1 MKTLFLTCIYNNLF
15 GTEFG
20 GRPSRTEHY
29 KFSLLSLLRMTNADF
44 LCYTS
49 SNDLS
54 SLEDFFYNQNGIS
67 KNKLRFIQFDL
78 NNTKHHH
85 IISKYKDIDSIKNGD
100 RCFEIQ
106 YNKFFWFFNEKLDYD
121 YYYWIDAG
129 LSHCGIIPDKY
140 LVSNNTYQ
148 RYFNSYFF
156 DNNFLDKLIDKS
168 KDKVL
173 LLGKSNTG
181 SNFWSNTI
189 PSQYYKEYDSSY
201 HIIGGLFGGNK
212 IVMKKVVEEFEKVF
226 LEVILTEQELY
237 SEEQIM
243 SLIFA
248 NKKELFKLFS
258 FDVWLHENNLTPHYP
273 PNYLTINKSFYKSLE
288 DIKGE

>member
-1 MKTLFLTCIYNNLF
+1 MKTLFLTCIYNNLY

-129 LSHCGIIPDKY
+129 LCHCGIIPDKY

-148 RYFNSYFF
+148 KYFNSYFF

-212 IVMKKVVEEFEKVF
+212 VVMKRFVEEFEKVF
-226 LEVILTEQELY
+226 LEVILREQELY

-258 FDVWLHENNLTPHYP
+258 FDVWLHENNLTSHYP

>member
-1 MKTLFLTCIYNNLF
+1 MRTLFLTCIYNNLY

-20 GRPSRTEHY
+20 GRPSRNEHY

-44 LCYTS
+44 VCYIS
-49 SNDLS
+49 HNDLS
-54 SLEDFFYNQNGIS
+54 SLEHFFYIQNGIS
-67 KNKLRFIQFDL
+67 KDKLRFMPFNL
-78 NNTKHHH
+78 NDTKHHY
-85 IISKYKDIDSIKNGD
+85 IFSKYKDIDSIKNGD

-140 LVSNNTYQ
+140 LVNNNTYQ
-148 RYFNSYFF
+148 KYFNSYFF
-156 DNNFLDKLIDKS
+156 DNSFLEKLMEKS

-173 LLGKSNTG
+173 LIGKSNND
-181 SNFWSNTI
+181 SNFWSNTL
-189 PSQYYKEYDSSY
+189 PNQYYKEYDSSY
-201 HIIGGLFGGNK
+201 HIIGGLFGGSK
-212 IVMKKVVEEFEKVF
+212 ILMKRFVEEFEKVF
-226 LEVILTEQELY
+226 LNVVEQEQKLY

-243 SLIFA
+243 SLIFTN
-248 NKKELFKLFS
+248 NKESFNLFS
-258 FDVWLHENNLTPHYP
+258 FDVWWHENNLTLDCP

>member
-1 MKTLFLTCIYNNLF
+1 MRTLFLTCIYNNLY

-20 GRPSRTEHY
+20 GRPSRNEHY

-44 LCYTS
+44 VCYTS
-49 SNDLS
+49 PSDLY
-54 SLEDFFYNQNGIS
+54 SLEDFFYKQNGIS
-67 KNKLRFIQFDL
+67 KDKLRFISFNL
-78 NNTKHHH
+78 NDTKHHY
-85 IISKYKDIDSIKNGD
+85 IFSKYKDIDSIKNGD

-140 LVSNNTYQ
+140 LVNNNTYQ

-156 DNNFLDKLIDKS
+156 DNIFLDKLIKKS
-168 KDKVL
+168 RDKVL
-173 LLGKSNTG
+173 LIGKSNTG

-189 PSQYYKEYDSSY
+189 PNQYYKEYDSSY
-201 HIIGGLFGGNK
+201 HIIGGLFGGSK
-212 IVMKKVVEEFEKVF
+212 IVMKRFVEEFEKVF
-226 LEVILTEQELY
+226 LNVIEQEQKLY
-237 SEEQIM
+237 SEEQVM
-243 SLIFA
+243 SLIFT
-248 NKKELFKLFS
+248 NDKESFNLFS
-258 FDVWLHENNLTPHYP
+258 FDVWWHENNLTPDCP
-273 PNYLTINKSFYKSLE
+273 PNYLTINKSFYKILE